1 MSYHTWTSYGYGI
14 CVDDIEGVTM
24 KGLLELIH
32 KAPEFEKE
40 FLEWLAEI
48 YEEPI
53 EELEIDCVLE
63 DWEDDCCY
71 NGIAPILRDVI
82 NETENL
88 SLYVAEDYDS
98 VKYLLI
104 SPHYPW
110 NEISTEEHSL
120 SREQANEIFH
130 KYLRILTDNDK
141 KIDIDYQS
149 VENGG

>member
-53 EELEIDCVLE
+53 EELEVNCVLE

-82 NETENL
+82 NEAEGL
-88 SLYVAEDYDS
+88 SLYIAEDFDG
-98 VKYLLI
+98 VQYLML

-110 NEISTEEHSL
+110 SEIAAKE
-120 SREQANEIFH
+120 RELTHEAMNEIFRN
-130 KYLRILTDNDK
+130 YIQVLTDK